1 MHGIVLTNLER
12 FLRAKGVPTATPS
25 SYHGDSVYDDG
36 QLELLL
42 GQGTA
47 HFAPMT
53 REQLLE
59 QFGRH
64 LALDTFPGLAPE
76 FYERHK
82 TFQSCL
88 LSVEDQIH
96 TVVRSALPGAA
107 PPHLRVSALGE
118 AGVVIAYTSARRL
131 CPLLLGLVAG
141 TAEKYEIQVESTEA
155 LCALRGD
162 PWCSIIVQAQVDEA
176 ARSASNT

>member
-1 MHGIVLTNLER
+1 MHGIVLSNLER
-12 FLRAKGVPTATPS
+12 FLRAKGVRSPTPR
-25 SYHGDSVYDDG
+25 SYSDDSVYDDAE
-36 QLELLL
+36 LELAL
-42 GQGTA
+42 A
-47 HFAPMT
+47 HGVSHLSPTT

-64 LALDTFPGLAPE
+64 LALVTFPSLASE
-76 FYERHK
+76 FYERHD

-141 TAEKYEIQVESTEA
+141 TAEKYETTVEVTET

-162 PWCSIIVQAQVDEA
+162 PWCSLIVQVEPG
-176 ARSASNT
+176 

>member
-1 MHGIVLTNLER
+1 LS
-12 FLRAKGVPTATPS
+12 TPS
-25 SYHGDSVYDDG
+25 TYIGDSVYDDAE
-36 QLELLL
+36 LETLLS
-42 GQGTA
+42 QGVGHLDPT
-47 HFAPMT
+47 T

-64 LALDTFPGLAPE
+64 LALETFPSLAPD
-76 FYERHK
+76 FYERHE

-96 TVVRSALPGAA
+96 TVVRTALPGAA
-107 PPHLRVSALGE
+107 PPHLRVTALGE
-118 AGVVIAYTSARRL
+118 AGVVIAYTSARKL

-141 TAEKYEIQVESTEA
+141 TAEKYETRVETTEA

-162 PWCSIIVQAQVDEA
+162 AWCSIIVQTE
-176 ARSASNT
+176 TG

>member
-12 FLRAKGVPTATPS
+12 FMRGKGAPS
-25 SYHGDSVYDDG
+25 VAPRSYKGDEVYDDA
-36 QLELLL
+36 QFEVLLAEGVRSL
-42 GQGTA
+42 SLS
-47 HFAPMT
+47 

-64 LALDTFPGLAPE
+64 LALETFPSLAPD
-76 FYERHK
+76 FYGRHES
-82 TFQSCL
+82 FQSCL

-96 TVVRSALPGAA
+96 TVVRSTLPGAA

-118 AGVVIAYTSARRL
+118 AGVVIAYTSPRKL

-141 TAEKYEIQVESTEA
+141 TAQKYETNVDVTEA

-162 PWCSIIVQAQVDEA
+162 PWCSLIVQVVPPGDQ
-176 ARSASNT
+176 

>member
-1 MHGIVLTNLER
+1 VHGIVLTNLDR
-12 FLRAKGVPTATPS
+12 YLRTKGVPSSTPS
-25 SYHGDSVYDDG
+25 AYNGESVYDDA

-42 GQGTA
+42 AQGVA
-47 HFAPMT
+47 HLTPTT

-64 LALDTFPGLAPE
+64 LALETFPSLAPD
-76 FYERHK
+76 FYERHG

-107 PPHLRVSALGE
+107 PPHLRVTALGE
-118 AGVVIAYTSARRL
+118 AGVVIAYTSARKL

-141 TAEKYEIQVESTEA
+141 TAEKYETQIEATEA

-162 PWCSIIVQAQVDEA
+162 PWCSIVVQAETRPQ
-176 ARSASNT
+176 

>member
-1 MHGIVLTNLER
+1 VHGIVLANLER
-12 FLRAKGVPTATPS
+12 FLRGKGVRSATPR
-25 SYHGDSVYDDG
+25 SYSEDAVYDDAE
-36 QLELLL
+36 LESVLSHGVGHLSR
-42 GQGTA
+42 T
-47 HFAPMT
+47 T

-59 QFGRH
+59 EFGRY
-64 LALDTFPGLAPE
+64 LALETFPSLVPD

-96 TVVRSALPGAA
+96 TVVRRALPGAA

-118 AGVVIAYTSARRL
+118 AGVVIAYTSARKL
-131 CPLLLGLVAG
+131 CPLLHGLIAG
-141 TAEKYEIQVESTEA
+141 TAEKYDTTVEVTET

-162 PWCSIIVQAQVDEA
+162 PWCSLIVQAEPE
-176 ARSASNT
+176 